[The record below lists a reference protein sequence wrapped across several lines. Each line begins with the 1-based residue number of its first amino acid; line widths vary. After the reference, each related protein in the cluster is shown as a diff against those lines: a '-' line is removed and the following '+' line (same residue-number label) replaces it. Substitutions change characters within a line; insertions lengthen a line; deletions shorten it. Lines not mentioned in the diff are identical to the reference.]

1 MRRFHPTA
9 GPGTASRRAS
19 ALILLFMATALPAQ
33 ADWRALAPQPDQE
46 LLSPYNYLVGAGGSL
61 WSFSNDGVRLTLAD
75 GSTRV
80 VTREYY
86 DRGQRLADGGA
97 LLYTNC
103 SLQRV
108 DAQGRLGW
116 STPFA
121 SSPQTSCYGFAALAS
136 GAAWLNRGV
145 QLDAFDAHGLQTAT
159 VTPRDNLS
167 FASITML
174 PSSGDVIAALNPKP
188 QVGTGPALL
197 ARYNPRGATI
207 WSWSSAAPA
216 TLDHVTL
223 GNDGAVLAV
232 LNNAAEPG
240 LLRLQRWSADGAL
253 SWSQLLPTQDPE
265 VHAIIPAAGGESYV
279 FTGEPRGTYAVA
291 HNLLRVARDG
301 SIRWRQ
307 SISCWVLFA
316 RNPVQLDADDGLNV
330 RCGVGGLTQL
340 LHWTAN
346 GSSTPLD
353 LPLGMTPTWVRR
365 LDDGSLLALVNDG
378 TRTRS
383 FVIRNG
389 QVSAHA
395 LDSAQQAAP
404 VVLIAQHIA
413 ADGSS
418 YIATRRAIRVYSD
431 EEYTLSKFSASG
443 ARLWTVSRSDR
454 FRNTSRS
461 VLTAGAGKVCIAEGS
476 KATWR
481 DAQELACFNDADGS
495 PAWSAVLAPEAEALS
510 VRILADGRVVAVTG
524 RFVSSSLGSALHRY
538 SADGQPLA
546 IISDE
551 DAQQASTDSAGRTT
565 IVTKSSIVQYAF
577 DGTINYR
584 VDRRPDVTQAYPQI
598 ATADDGSVWLTER
611 GNLGERPL
619 RALRPDGSTRWLV
632 NPGVAVPSEEYTLVA
647 TGDAVYLML
656 QSTRDTPAGLTESH
670 LIKFSAADGAEQ
682 WRQISRNPISGYT
695 GDGRFA
701 LSPDGNHVLRIHAWR
716 DRLRLQRLRSSDGQP
731 EQERFVACDA
741 RCLKPIELLAVDANG
756 TARAALNLLDTNAGT
771 TAAVLA
777 IDHAGAP
784 GAPTR
789 LDQPGIAGAW
799 YSPYANGEGIVLDWL
814 AAQRTLFGAWF
825 TYTTRGGNDPAQ
837 LRWYTIQAGDIPA
850 NAASVQLPI
859 LETTGGNFDAGPPAS
874 PIRVGTA
881 ELSFDDCDGAILRY
895 DFDAGHNDGVEG
907 SITLSRL
914 VAATAD
920 CIQADGSTRPG
931 TGIRP
936 PQGGFDARMSGT
948 WFEEA
953 TSGQG
958 LQFTIQPGGSFFAP
972 WFTYDPQGQG
982 NDPNREHWFTLQ
994 GNLATAQNGR
1004 ADVLITQSLGGV
1016 FDRVPTYNGFAV
1028 GKATV
1033 TMTACDKSRVDYR
1046 FDDNELAGAYRG
1058 KRGTLE
1064 LTKIGGCQ

>member
-61 WSFSNDGVRLTLAD
+61 WSFSNDGVRLTRAD

-80 VTREYY
+80 VTRENYV
-86 DRGQRLADGGA
+86 RGQRLADGGA

-145 QLDAFDAHGLQTAT
+145 QLNAFDAHGLQTAT
-159 VTPRDNLS
+159 VTPRNSTS
-167 FASITML
+167 FTSIAML
-174 PSSGDVIAALNPKP
+174 PGSGDVMAALNPQP
-188 QVGTGPALL
+188 MVGTGPALL
-197 ARYNPRGATI
+197 TRYNPRGVAI
-207 WSWSSAAPA
+207 WSWSSAGPA
-216 TLDHVTL
+216 KLDHVTL
-223 GNDGAVLAV
+223 SKDGTILAA
-232 LNNAAEPG
+232 LHNYAEPG
-240 LLRLQRWSADGAL
+240 LSRLQRWSVDGRL
-253 SWSQLLPTQDPE
+253 SWSQLLPAQDAD
-265 VHAIIPAAGGESYV
+265 VHAILPAAGGESYV
-279 FTGEPRGTYAVA
+279 FTGQPRDSLPAATRS
-291 HNLLRVARDG
+291 LLRVARDG

-307 SISCWVLFA
+307 SISCAAFSYD
-316 RNPVQLDADDGLNV
+316 RVQPAADDGLDV
-330 RCGVGGLTQL
+330 LCGGANPQL
-340 LHWTAN
+340 VHWTAN

-353 LPLGMTPTWVRR
+353 LRLDPTPRSLHR
-365 LDDGSLLALVNDG
+365 LDDGSLLALGSDG
-378 TRTRS
+378 YRNRS
-383 FVIRNG
+383 LVIRNG
-389 QVSAHA
+389 QISAHA
-395 LDSAQQAAP
+395 LDDAQQNTP
-404 VVLIAQHIA
+404 VVLFAQHIA

-418 YIATRRAIRVYSD
+418 YIATRPDPTERG
-431 EEYTLSKFSASG
+431 EYALSKFSASG
-443 ARLWTVSRSDR
+443 ALLWTRSRPNSPR
-454 FRNTSRS
+454 STAHS
-461 VLTAGAGKVCIAEGS
+461 VLTAGFGKVCIAEGR
-476 KATWR
+476 KETWR
-481 DAQELACFNDADGS
+481 EAQELACFNDADGS
-495 PAWSAVLAPEAEALS
+495 PAWTAALTPEGDALS
-510 VRILADGRVVAVTG
+510 VRILADGRVVAVTSK
-524 RFVSSSLGSALHRY
+524 FAHYLYGSMLLRY

-551 DAQQASTDSAGRTT
+551 TARQASTDSAGRTT
-565 IVTKSSIVQYAF
+565 IVTKNSIVQYAF

-584 VDRRPDVTQAYPQI
+584 VDHPISTPQYFPQMVTA
-598 ATADDGSVWLTER
+598 ADGSAWLIEDWNR
-611 GNLGERPL
+611 QGPRL
-619 RALRPDGSTRWLV
+619 RALRPDGSTRWLAD
-632 NPGVAVPSEEYTLVA
+632 PGIAVPSDQHTLVA
-647 TGDAVYLML
+647 AGDGVYLML
-656 QSTRDTPAGLTESH
+656 QARYPADALNESH
-670 LIKFSAADGAEQ
+670 LIKFSAADGTEQ
-682 WRQISRNPISGYT
+682 WRQISRNPRRSSN

-701 LSPDGNHVLRIHAWR
+701 LSPDGNHVLRIHAWWH
-716 DRLRLQRLRSSDGQP
+716 DRLRLERLRSSDGQP
-731 EQERFVACDA
+731 EQERFVACA
-741 RCLKPIELLAVDANG
+741 TRCLDPIELLAVDANG
-756 TARAALNLLDTNAGT
+756 TARAALHLLDTNAGP

-777 IDHAGAP
+777 VDHAGAP

-914 VAATAD
+914 VAATAN

-1058 KRGTLE
+1058 KRGALE